1 MARAG
6 AADGRRS
13 LTILVFAAVGFA
25 ALVISG
31 LGIVSL
37 LLDTAVIVERGMTQL
52 PGITG
57 TVFAILGFAAVAY
70 PALLRRAGIGMALL
84 AGIAAAVAYVIGVAV
99 GALFSGADP
108 PRAGRVAGG
117 IAGSSPASV
126 ILGSGLLSGGL
137 SPAAVGPGPDL
148 ASLPTSRAPARKRRA
163 SHEGLGF
170 ATSTSR
176 RGVLGRRSIPV
187 LPLITWTG
195 LLRRR

>member
-1 MARAG
+1 MARSG

-57 TVFAILGFAAVAY
+57 TVFAILGFAAVAH

-108 PRAGRVAGG
+108 LRAVSVAGE
-117 IAGSSPASV
+117 IAVSWPMLV
-126 ILGSGLLSGGL
+126 ILVAGLVSAALAL
-137 SPAAVGPGPDL
+137 AAVRSGPNAARWPWE
-148 ASLPTSRAPARKRRA
+148 RADDAD
-163 SHEGLGF
+163 E
-170 ATSTSR
+170 
-176 RGVLGRRSIPV
+176 
-187 LPLITWTG
+187 
-195 LLRRR
+195 